1 MMQLV
6 IYLLYLS
13 FSKPSTNK
21 IPMLNRI
28 QFKKVLQLSLDWC
41 RPKDPPISL
50 GAASI
55 ISHLRKHKV
64 DVTPLSYNVNS
75 PHFDTDAVIQD
86 IFASSPNEHTL
97 LGIGAFIWNETTLQ
111 DILSKLHSYNFPGK
125 VLLGG
130 PQVSYATANLEEYY
144 PLANIFCRGYAE
156 DAVLQLVTSSTTDN
170 PFPTIGG
177 VVYKGLPDMK
187 LQATCNLETLSS
199 PFLDG
204 IVLPQ
209 RFLRWETQRGCPFR
223 CSFCQ
228 HRESDLPTASSFQ
241 TRQPLKSS
249 RILKEVEW
257 LTKKHITDIAVIDPT
272 FNAGPNYLE
281 VMNSFIHH
289 QFQGK
294 LALQCRFEMIKD
306 AFLEKVAQLNLLGA
320 RIVLEFGLQTV
331 IKNESKAIH
340 RPNQMKKVKDTLTKL
355 KAMNIE
361 YEVSLIFG
369 LPLQTLNSFVESV
382 NFCLNSGVP
391 VVKAW
396 PLMILRGTPLDTKM
410 MREAYGLKEMSI
422 SASDEIDRV
431 QVNIPHVVSSATFSY
446 EEWVKMTKIA
456 AVLARTEGQHPDSID
471 IKDFSM

>member
-1 MMQLV
+1 ML
-6 IYLLYLS
+6 
-13 FSKPSTNK
+13 
-21 IPMLNRI
+21 PMLSRI
-28 QFKKVLQLSLDWC
+28 QFKKVFQLSLDWC

-55 ISHLRKHKV
+55 VSHLRNHNV
-64 DVTPLSYNVNS
+64 EVVPLSYNVNS
-75 PHFDTDAVIQD
+75 QHFDTDAVIHD
-86 IFASSPNEHTL
+86 IFASGPNEHTL
-97 LGIGAFIWNETTLQ
+97 LGIGAFVWNEMNLQ
-111 DILSKLHSYNFPGK
+111 DILSKLHNYNFPGK
-125 VLLGG
+125 ILLGG

-144 PLANIFCRGYAE
+144 PLVDIFCRGYAE
-156 DAVLQLVTSSTTDN
+156 NAVLELVTSSTNDK
-170 PFPTIGG
+170 PFPIIGG
-177 VVYKGLPDMK
+177 IVYKGLPDMK
-187 LQATCNLETLSS
+187 EQATCNLETLSS

-204 IVLPQ
+204 TVPPQ

-228 HRESDLPTASSFQ
+228 HRESDLPTASTLQ

-249 RILKEVEW
+249 RILEEVEW
-257 LTKKHITDIAVIDPT
+257 LTKKQVTDIAVIDPT

-306 AFLEKVAQLNLLGA
+306 NFLEKVVQLNTLGA
-320 RIVLEFGLQTV
+320 KVVLEFGLQTV
-331 IKNESKAIH
+331 NKNEAKAIQ
-340 RPNQMKKVKDTLTKL
+340 RPNQMKRVEDSIVKL

-369 LPLQTLNSFVESV
+369 LPLQTLSSFMESI
-382 NFCLNSGVP
+382 NFCLNHRVP
-391 VVKAW
+391 VIKAW
-396 PLMILRGTPLDTKM
+396 PLMILRGTPLDTNM
-410 MREAYGLKEMSI
+410 VREAYGLKEMSI

-431 QVNIPHVVSSATFSY
+431 QVNIPHVVSSSTFSY

-456 AVLARTEGQHPDSID
+456 ALLAKTEGQHPDSID
-471 IKDFSM
+471 LKDASM